1 MIEMFKYLTGIL
13 EGGERK
19 RCGII
24 AVFGLLSPIMDLF
37 NFTVIIYIINRAAQ
51 ETGIAANRALHG
63 HYGNYIHSERLF

>member
-1 MIEMFKYLTGIL
+1 MGIKMIEMFKYLTGIL

-24 AVFGLLSPIMDLF
+24 AVFSLLSPIMDLF

-51 ETGIAANRALHG
+51 EKQASPQIV
-63 HYGNYIHSERLF
+63 LFTAIDRKSVV